1 MCFLD
6 DTMRRRSDKVKV
18 LYGLFSLMDAHAQF
32 SVKASHEMGRSI
44 SHGGVIGYLAGCV
57 AW

>member
-18 LYGLFSLMDAHAQF
+18 LYGLFSLMDAHAQC
-32 SVKASHEMGRSI
+32 SVPASHEMGWSI
-44 SHGGVIGYLAGCV
+44 SQGGVIGSLLDV
-57 AW
+57 